1 MSVKLYGLPNC
12 DTCKKAQNWL
22 KHFNYDYTFIDY
34 RVNPVH
40 SDVLSD
46 WADQLGDFDA
56 LLNKASTSWRNLLPN
71 KKSPGSKPEY
81 LMLLKEYPA
90 LIKRPI
96 LVFENGNVVLG
107 FKEANYKRILAAK
120 E

>member
-1 MSVKLYGLPNC
+1 MSLTLYGLPNC

-22 KHFNYDYTFIDY
+22 QRVGQPFVFVDY
-34 RVNPVH
+34 RSNPVPPET
-40 SDVLSD
+40 LSA
-46 WADQLGDFDA
+46 WAERLGGFDA
-56 LLNKASTSWRNLLPN
+56 LLNKASTTWRNLLPN

-90 LIKRPI
+90 LVKRPV
-96 LVFENGNVVLG
+96 LVFPDGRVVLG
-107 FKEANYKRILAAK
+107 FKDAQYKKLFA